1 MYDKLNRNE
10 VLTHLKVDGLMFY
23 HVYADLMVLAK
34 SNALKIS
41 ALDMTYHYLELLTFL
56 RELQQHP
63 DTILDGTYQ
72 VFRSEKSLYGDDKRT
87 NHRVH
92 DDSKPVHQRLL
103 QSDEWDQSLIYPLVV
118 SGTATMEKKLCDYA
132 RDYLPGGLYWDP
144 DPRIKE
150 ILSELNQLMTC
161 VNHY

>member
-1 MYDKLNRNE
+1 MHQVMEYHEHSYLVSLLFAAPFLLFIIFSNFFSTCDKLNRNE
-10 VLTHLKVDGLMFY
+10 VLTHLKGDGLMFY

-87 NHRVH
+87 NHRLH
-92 DDSKPVHQRLL
+92 DDSKPVHKRYCNRMNG
-103 QSDEWDQSLIYPLVV
+103 IRV
-118 SGTATMEKKLCDYA
+118 
-132 RDYLPGGLYWDP
+132 
-144 DPRIKE
+144 
-150 ILSELNQLMTC
+150 
-161 VNHY
+161 